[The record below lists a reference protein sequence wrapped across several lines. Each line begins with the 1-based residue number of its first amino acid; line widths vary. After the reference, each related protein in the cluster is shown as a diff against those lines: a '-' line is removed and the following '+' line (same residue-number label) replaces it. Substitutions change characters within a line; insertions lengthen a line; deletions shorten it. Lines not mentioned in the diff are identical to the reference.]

1 MLIRY
6 ADWVRPTD
14 GAFRFVLRAV
24 HGRIPGE
31 VGFTPSVP
39 PSGAC
44 TRMEEIAR
52 AVLTEDGPERFEAR
66 IARWSG
72 PEDVRGSERQPYLGV
87 QDAFVEAAWQDRLNR
102 AALEP
107 VLEGRALVMRSA
119 ARTDYLLRDHHMLDV
134 ALYHYLTTGELP
146 RRLLHADRHSDWCSD
161 AFLER
166 RTPLQAA
173 TWWKLLE
180 GLKRAEDGSAV
191 VEERDV
197 HLIWARAVRTGR
209 MSGRDLDDAVPLP
222 SWLAPEDCTW
232 ERVLERED
240 ARAADWVSLD
250 LDYFQPSA
258 QLAVSHGLLRDERFG
273 LTLRQA
279 KVRIFVLSPQFT
291 NGGDKVEPW
300 TVQGSLASS
309 VRLLNLLRSPRS
321 V

>member
-14 GAFRFVLRAV
+14 GALRFVLRAV
-24 HGRIPGE
+24 QGRIPGE
-31 VGFTPSVP
+31 AGFTPSAHAIGV
-39 PSGAC
+39 C
-44 TRMEEIAR
+44 TPMGVVAR
-52 AVLTEDGPERFEAR
+52 AVLTEDGPTRFEAR
-66 IARWSG
+66 ISRWSG
-72 PEDVRGSERQPYLGV
+72 PEDVRGSGQQPYLGT
-87 QDAFVEAAWQDRLNR
+87 QDSFEELPWRDRLSR

-107 VLEGRALVMRSA
+107 VLEGRAVVMRSA

-161 AFLER
+161 SFLAQ

-197 HLIWARAVRTGR
+197 HFIWARAVRTGR
-209 MSGRDLDDAVPLP
+209 MSGRDLGDAVPMP
-222 SWLAPEDCTW
+222 SWLSPEDCAW
-232 ERVLERED
+232 ERVLEREE

-250 LDYFQPSA
+250 LDYFQPRA
-258 QLAVSHGLLRDERFG
+258 QLAAGGGLLRDPRFG
-273 LTLRQA
+273 HTFRQA
-279 KVRIFVLSPQFT
+279 KVRVFVLSPQFT

-309 VRLLNLLRSPRS
+309 VRLLNLLRAPG
-321 V
+321 